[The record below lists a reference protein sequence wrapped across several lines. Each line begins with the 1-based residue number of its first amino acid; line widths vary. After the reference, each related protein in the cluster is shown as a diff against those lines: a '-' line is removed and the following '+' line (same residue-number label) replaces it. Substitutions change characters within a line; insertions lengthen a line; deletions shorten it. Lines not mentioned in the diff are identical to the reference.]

1 MKHQEI
7 QTATLKVL
15 STVLKCE
22 VDLLSSRAT
31 LSNWDSLKHIE
42 IIFAMED
49 EMNIQFPEEK
59 MSELNSVIQIIA
71 AVEVLYA
78 T

>member
-22 VDLLSSRAT
+22 VDLLSSRET

-49 EMNIQFPEEK
+49 EMKIQFPEEK

>member
-22 VDLLSSRAT
+22 VDLLSSRET

>member
-22 VDLLSSRAT
+22 VDLLSSRET

-59 MSELNSVIQIIA
+59 MSELNSAIQIIA

>member
-22 VDLLSSRAT
+22 VDLLSSRET

-59 MSELNSVIQIIA
+59 MSELNIVIQIIA